1 MANGIIDVHAHVVFD
16 ALLGKAGR
24 YGPEVGRDEHDTP
37 YFRVGDY
44 AMKPLSYD
52 GTVFTDLSLRLREL
66 DRLQIDLQVLS
77 PNPLT
82 FLHGIEA
89 PIAADF
95 CRQHNTLMAAV
106 VAEAPDRLVG
116 LAALPMQDVPAAC
129 DALEHAVGE
138 LGLKGAMIGTDFRQG
153 FSCRS
158 LDPLYQKFVDL
169 DVPLFVHASSTNGVD
184 NLQDPLAF
192 VQTTFPPVLSL
203 LVPDAE
209 PVDQP
214 VQLALASLRAKCGGT
229 VPSVQ
234 TLAKFGLADLV
245 TDEWPQQLPVRCPS

>member
-1 MANGIIDVHAHVVFD
+1 MKMFPGFPPNVARVLIALVALIFGDVFCQEVYSNNRSTFP
-16 ALLGKAGR
+16 GR
-24 YGPEVGRDEHDTP
+24 
-37 YFRVGDY
+37 RVGGGTRGECSGRILVHLVPENSVF
-44 AMKPLSYD
+44 APGASGTLGLVQGPTANPFSLELSFQPEGD
-52 GTVFTDLSLRLREL
+52 GPGTTR
-66 DRLQIDLQVLS
+66 
-77 PNPLT
+77 
-82 FLHGIEA
+82 
-89 PIAADF
+89 
-95 CRQHNTLMAAV
+95 TL
-106 VAEAPDRLVG
+106 
-116 LAALPMQDVPAAC
+116 PAAP
-129 DALEHAVGE
+129 A
-138 LGLKGAMIGTDFRQG
+138 
-153 FSCRS
+153 S
-158 LDPLYQKFVDL
+158 LTLISRAATT
-169 DVPLFVHASSTNGVD
+169 VPTIWESNFNCETGDGVD

>member
-1 MANGIIDVHAHVVFD
+1 MKMFPGFPPNVASALIALVALIFGDVFCQEVYSNNRSTFP
-16 ALLGKAGR
+16 GR
-24 YGPEVGRDEHDTP
+24 
-37 YFRVGDY
+37 RVGGGTRGECSGRILVHLVPENSVF
-44 AMKPLSYD
+44 APGASGTLGLVQGPTANPFSLELSFQPEGD
-52 GTVFTDLSLRLREL
+52 GPGTTR
-66 DRLQIDLQVLS
+66 
-77 PNPLT
+77 
-82 FLHGIEA
+82 
-89 PIAADF
+89 
-95 CRQHNTLMAAV
+95 TL
-106 VAEAPDRLVG
+106 
-116 LAALPMQDVPAAC
+116 PAAP
-129 DALEHAVGE
+129 A
-138 LGLKGAMIGTDFRQG
+138 
-153 FSCRS
+153 S
-158 LDPLYQKFVDL
+158 LTLISRAATT
-169 DVPLFVHASSTNGVD
+169 VPTIWESNFNCETGDGVD

>member
-1 MANGIIDVHAHVVFD
+1 MAMVSGFFSSAAGMMMIFLALIFGDVLCKEVYSSNRSTFP
-16 ALLGKAGR
+16 GR
-24 YGPEVGRDEHDTP
+24 
-37 YFRVGDY
+37 RVGGGTRGECSGRILVHLVPENSVF
-44 AMKPLSYD
+44 APGASGTLGLVQGPTANPFSLELSFQPEGD
-52 GTVFTDLSLRLREL
+52 GPGTTR
-66 DRLQIDLQVLS
+66 
-77 PNPLT
+77 
-82 FLHGIEA
+82 
-89 PIAADF
+89 
-95 CRQHNTLMAAV
+95 TL
-106 VAEAPDRLVG
+106 
-116 LAALPMQDVPAAC
+116 PAAP
-129 DALEHAVGE
+129 A
-138 LGLKGAMIGTDFRQG
+138 
-153 FSCRS
+153 S
-158 LDPLYQKFVDL
+158 LTLISRAATT
-169 DVPLFVHASSTNGVD
+169 VPTIWESNFNCETGDGVD

>member
-1 MANGIIDVHAHVVFD
+1 MVSGFFSSAAGMMMIFLALIFGDVLCKEVYSSNRSTFP
-16 ALLGKAGR
+16 GR
-24 YGPEVGRDEHDTP
+24 
-37 YFRVGDY
+37 RVGGGTRGECSGRILVHLVPENSVF
-44 AMKPLSYD
+44 APGASGTLGLVQGPTANPFSLELSFQPEGD
-52 GTVFTDLSLRLREL
+52 GPGTTR
-66 DRLQIDLQVLS
+66 
-77 PNPLT
+77 
-82 FLHGIEA
+82 
-89 PIAADF
+89 
-95 CRQHNTLMAAV
+95 TL
-106 VAEAPDRLVG
+106 
-116 LAALPMQDVPAAC
+116 PAAP
-129 DALEHAVGE
+129 A
-138 LGLKGAMIGTDFRQG
+138 
-153 FSCRS
+153 S
-158 LDPLYQKFVDL
+158 LTLISRAATT
-169 DVPLFVHASSTNGVD
+169 VPTIWESNFNCETGDGVD

>member
-1 MANGIIDVHAHVVFD
+1 MAMVSGFFSSAAGMMMIFLALIFGDVLCKEVYSSNRSTFPGRRVAGGTRGECSARILVHLVPENSVF
-16 ALLGKAGR
+16 APGASGTLGLVQ
-24 YGPEVGRDEHDTP
+24 GPTANPFSLELSFQPE
-37 YFRVGDY
+37 GDG
-44 AMKPLSYD
+44 PV
-52 GTVFTDLSLRLREL
+52 TTR
-66 DRLQIDLQVLS
+66 
-77 PNPLT
+77 
-82 FLHGIEA
+82 
-89 PIAADF
+89 
-95 CRQHNTLMAAV
+95 TL
-106 VAEAPDRLVG
+106 
-116 LAALPMQDVPAAC
+116 PAAP
-129 DALEHAVGE
+129 A
-138 LGLKGAMIGTDFRQG
+138 
-153 FSCRS
+153 S
-158 LDPLYQKFVDL
+158 LTLISRAATT
-169 DVPLFVHASSTNGVD
+169 VPTIWESNFNCETGDGVD

>member
-1 MANGIIDVHAHVVFD
+1 MAMVSGFFSSAAGMMMIFLALIFGDVLCKEVYSSNRSTFP
-16 ALLGKAGR
+16 GR
-24 YGPEVGRDEHDTP
+24 
-37 YFRVGDY
+37 RVGG
-44 AMKPLSYD
+44 
-52 GTVFTDLSLRLREL
+52 GTRGECSARILVHLVPENSVFAPGAT
-66 DRLQIDLQVLS
+66 
-77 PNPLT
+77 
-82 FLHGIEA
+82 GI
-89 PIAADF
+89 
-95 CRQHNTLMAAV
+95 
-106 VAEAPDRLVG
+106 VG
-116 LAALPMQDVPAAC
+116 LVQGPATNPVSLELSFQPEGVGSATTRTLPAAP
-129 DALEHAVGE
+129 A
-138 LGLKGAMIGTDFRQG
+138 
-153 FSCRS
+153 S
-158 LDPLYQKFVDL
+158 LTLISRAATT
-169 DVPLFVHASSTNGVD
+169 VPTIWESNFNCETGDGVD

>member
-1 MANGIIDVHAHVVFD
+1 MAMVSGFFSRAAVMMMIFLALIFGDVLCKEVYSSNRSTFP
-16 ALLGKAGR
+16 GR
-24 YGPEVGRDEHDTP
+24 
-37 YFRVGDY
+37 RVGGGTRGECSGRILVHLVPENSVF
-44 AMKPLSYD
+44 APGASGTLGLVQGPTANPFSLELSFQPEGD
-52 GTVFTDLSLRLREL
+52 GPGTTR
-66 DRLQIDLQVLS
+66 
-77 PNPLT
+77 
-82 FLHGIEA
+82 
-89 PIAADF
+89 
-95 CRQHNTLMAAV
+95 TL
-106 VAEAPDRLVG
+106 
-116 LAALPMQDVPAAC
+116 PAAP
-129 DALEHAVGE
+129 A
-138 LGLKGAMIGTDFRQG
+138 
-153 FSCRS
+153 S
-158 LDPLYQKFVDL
+158 LTLISRAATT
-169 DVPLFVHASSTNGVD
+169 VPTIWESNFNCETGDGVD